1 MATTIENLKTA
12 IIGESTAAAM
22 YAAFASKAAQE
33 GYMNICRLFE
43 ATSKAERIHA
53 ANHTRALVKM
63 GGEPICYEMTFS
75 VGTTAENLKV
85 AAAGETY
92 EFTTM
97 YPPMITTAEAEGAKD
112 ALRSMSWACEVE
124 THHERL
130 YMAALAALE
139 AGEEKKL
146 PSNYWVCPTC
156 GDTFDSLEGVERCPV
171 CNVPAEKFIKF

>member
-63 GGEPICYEMTFS
+63 GGEPICCEMTFS

-97 YPPMITTAEAEGAKD
+97 YPPMITTAEAEGARD

>member
-12 IIGESTAAAM
+12 IIGESTAAAS

-33 GYMNICRLFE
+33 GYMNISRLFE

-63 GGEPICYEMTFS
+63 GGAPLEYEIS
-75 VGTTAENLKV
+75 IKVGTTAENLKA

-92 EFTTM
+92 EFTSM
-97 YPPMITTAEAEGAKD
+97 YPPMIATAEAEGAKD

-124 THHERL
+124 THHEKL
-130 YMAALAALE
+130 YAAALAALE

-146 PSNYWVCPTC
+146 PANYWVCPTC
-156 GDTFDSLEGVERCPV
+156 GDTFDTLEGVEKCPV
-171 CNVPAEKFIKF
+171 CGVPASKFIKF